1 MVWGKWSH
9 CSLRLYWL
17 VSGAIICLSETIS
30 NMCFSYVKTPTIKIL
45 KVCCFLLLLI
55 ATIAMG
61 FYDCPDNI
69 NQCKDWL
76 SGGGHT
82 LGCRNDLR
90 LDLFT
95 ALTRQ
100 TKPFRVILK
109 EKNKKSWKEQKKMSN
124 QRKENLD
131 FAHWI
136 YLKLCRKLNID
147 PMNPTIVCWS
157 PFVKNAN
164 IGNLACWKR
173 SDTSWET
180 RGHYTLIWMWPVC
193 SIMLYSVIL

>member
-1 MVWGKWSH
+1 
-9 CSLRLYWL
+9 
-17 VSGAIICLSETIS
+17 
-30 NMCFSYVKTPTIKIL
+30 MCFSYVKTATIEIL

-61 FYDCPDNI
+61 FYDCPDSI

-82 LGCRNDLR
+82 LGGRNDLR

-95 ALTRQ
+95 TLTRQ

-109 EKNKKSWKEQKKMSN
+109 EKKKTRKAEKNRRKRAVRQKKI
-124 QRKENLD
+124 
-131 FAHWI
+131 HWN

-147 PMNPTIVCWS
+147 PMNPTILC
-157 PFVKNAN
+157 
-164 IGNLACWKR
+164 
-173 SDTSWET
+173 
-180 RGHYTLIWMWPVC
+180 
-193 SIMLYSVIL
+193 